1 MGDAILQEPK
11 ILIGRGEKIVEQW
24 LVPCHIEPTQSNAS
38 LTGATDWLAQPIPM
52 WHAYQWMGRIDR
64 WSHMNR
70 LSLRNDWFKFKTSG
84 KLPIHWDHFTLK
96 NLKLR

>member
-52 WHAYQWMGRIDR
+52 
-64 WSHMNR
+64 
-70 LSLRNDWFKFKTSG
+70 
-84 KLPIHWDHFTLK
+84 
-96 NLKLR
+96 